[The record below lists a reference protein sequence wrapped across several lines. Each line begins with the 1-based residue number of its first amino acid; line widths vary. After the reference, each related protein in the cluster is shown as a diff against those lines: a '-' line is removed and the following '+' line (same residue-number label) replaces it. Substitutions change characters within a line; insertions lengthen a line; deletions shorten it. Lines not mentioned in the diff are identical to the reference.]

1 VTIEKPSATKDQDP
15 TEVID
20 ITVKRDTGVELT
32 FADGMVA
39 RFALADVRRHCPC
52 ATCRSLRDK
61 GEDAW
66 PRPNSPM
73 PLAIVDARL
82 HGAWGLDIDWNDGHG
97 SGIFPFEEF
106 RRWAEGHDAFRGGT
120 TSIRSFGDGVI

>member
-1 VTIEKPSATKDQDP
+1 MTNDDGDP

-20 ITVKRDTGVELT
+20 IIVKRDTGIELT

-39 RFALADVRRHCPC
+39 RFDLADVRTYCPC
-52 ATCRSLRDK
+52 AECRSLRDK
-61 GEDAW
+61 GEAVW
-66 PRPNSPM
+66 PRPGSPT

-106 RRWAEGHDAFRGGT
+106 RRWADGQEAFRG
-120 TSIRSFGDGVI
+120 TSEIRSFDDGVVTDDGVI